1 MAFKSPFVPSKKVS
15 FPEDSLPPKFFND
28 KSQGRR
34 TRSTVKARIKGD
46 TFTMKENIGNRCD
59 ETGKNFLEEA
69 KILESLNHLNL
80 VNFKNVCYEPLAIM
94 FEYVSFSFLLFGTIR
109 EIRRLDGFPGFLDCF
124 SVKMMKLFF
133 FQK

>member
-1 MAFKSPFVPSKKVS
+1 MI
-15 FPEDSLPPKFFND
+15 NH
-28 KSQGRR
+28 QGRR
-34 TRSTVKARIKGD
+34 TRSTVKARVKGD

-109 EIRRLDGFPGFLDCF
+109 EILRLDGFPGFLDCF